1 MWIVCP
7 TVQHPTINLYSVYL
21 LLLLFFASAAAVI
34 GVFGFFFILNDE
46 KVWQK

>member
-1 MWIVCP
+1 M
-7 TVQHPTINLYSVYL
+7 QHPTINLHSVCLL
-21 LLLLFFASAAAVI
+21 LLLLFASAAAAVI